1 MEWRTSVGGKT
12 LRVARRRGS
21 VFDLP
26 AQHLS
31 VEGKI
36 VAALDRLARA
46 LRVLLWERATAHGL
60 SPIQIQ
66 FLVHLRHHPEQACR
80 VSSLAR
86 EFGLTQPTAS
96 DAIGTLEAKGLL
108 TRVGSRTDGRVV
120 ILRLTPRGARVAGA
134 LSHWGDV
141 IAEAVRPL
149 PPEDTVRAMRLLMHL
164 IERLQHAG
172 IITSARM
179 CPTCRFFRPDVHPGT
194 RTPHHCQLLGEP
206 LADRDLRVD
215 CSEHAPATA

>member
-1 MEWRTSVGGKT
+1 VGGKT
-12 LRVARRRGS
+12 LRVATRRGS

-26 AQHLS
+26 AQHRS

-46 LRVLLWERATAHGL
+46 VRVLLW
-60 SPIQIQ
+60 
-66 FLVHLRHHPEQACR
+66 EQACR

-120 ILRLTPRGARVAGA
+120 ILRLTPRGARLAGV
-134 LSHWGDV
+134 LSHWADV

-179 CPTCRFFRPDVHPGT
+179 CPTCLFFRPDVHPGT
-194 RTPHHCQLLGEP
+194 RTPHHCQLLGVP

-215 CSEHAPATA
+215 CSEHTPATA